1 MILLITAG
9 NIASVYIMRYIK
21 FLFLVK
27 EYPFSMNFYSIL
39 NLRNSPGIDTQ
50 QNELRTPLSA

>member
-1 MILLITAG
+1 MILLIMAG

-39 NLRNSPGIDTQ
+39 NLRNSLGIDTQ
-50 QNELRTPLSA
+50 QNEL